1 MPFWVAFGFFV
12 LLWPQVALSGGYNA
26 QRLLASKNPRH
37 ATYAMLLHTIV
48 YYAFIAWPWI
58 IVALCSL
65 LLIPELG
72 KDVSHDHAYPR
83 MIVDL
88 MPAGLRGL
96 LVVALLSAFMSTIST
111 MFNWGSSYLVN
122 DVYKRF
128 VVTGGSQ
135 PHYVKVA
142 RVLTLLLAVAGG
154 VISFYAENIQQLL
167 AIAFVLGSGGVV
179 VGFMRW
185 LWWRLNAAGELAA
198 SITGWGVAPL
208 LLLGIFDEPARWVF
222 DPTATFSTDGDLLGA
237 RMLFMAIVVTGMAV
251 TVSLIT
257 QPTHVDRLKEF
268 VRRARPI
275 PLGWR
280 PVIRQLDA
288 TAGPYEGLGRTL
300 VSWAIATLCVL
311 TLLFGIGQVL
321 LGGPLIGAG
330 CLVVFAITLWL
341 TIRRINQDTAEF
353 DEAITPDSGR
363 ANRIDTH

>member
-26 QRLLASKNPRH
+26 QRLLASKTPRH
-37 ATYAMLLHTIV
+37 ATYAMLLHTSV
-48 YYAFIAWPWI
+48 YYAVIAWPWI

-208 LLLGIFDEPARWVF
+208 LLLGVYDQPARWVF
-222 DPTATFSTDGDLLGA
+222 DPTATFRTDGDLLGA
-237 RMLFMAIVVTGMAV
+237 RMLFMAIVVTWMAV
-251 TVSLIT
+251 AVSLST

-300 VSWAIATLCVL
+300 VSWAIVTLCVL
-311 TLLFGIGQVL
+311 TLLCGIGQVL
-321 LGGPLIGAG
+321 LGGPLIGVG
-330 CLVVFAITLWL
+330 CLVGFALTLWR

-353 DEAITPDSGR
+353 DEAITAD
-363 ANRIDTH
+363 